1 MENNKMATSLWQ
13 RATQSLLTLTLLLSL
28 TGCGMNNI
36 PTLDEQVKASWGQVE
51 NQYQRRADLVPN
63 LVATVKG
70 YASHEQETL
79 KAVTDAR
86 ARVGSLQVSD
96 PAQLK
101 EFEAAQNQ
109 LSGAL
114 SRLMVVVERYPELK
128 ADQQF
133 LTLQAQL
140 EGTENR
146 ISVAR
151 RDYIEA
157 VRQFNTEIRT
167 FPGVIWS
174 KLLYSDLEAKPTFSA
189 KSGADEAPKVSFQ

>member
-1 MENNKMATSLWQ
+1 MENNKMGTSLWQ
-13 RATQSLLTLTLLLSL
+13 RATRALLTLTLLLSL

>member
-1 MENNKMATSLWQ
+1 MATSLW
-13 RATQSLLTLTLLLSL
+13 RTPTQNLLMLTLLLGL

-51 NQYQRRADLVPN
+51 NQYQRRADLIPN

-70 YASHEQETL
+70 YANHEQETL

-86 ARVGSLQVSD
+86 ARVGSLQLSD
-96 PAQLK
+96 PSQLK
-101 EFEAAQNQ
+101 AFEAAQDQ
-109 LSGAL
+109 LSSAL
-114 SRLMVVVERYPELK
+114 SRLMVVVERYPDLK

-146 ISVAR
+146 IAVAR

-174 KLLYSDLEAKPTFSA
+174 KLLYSDLTAKPSFSA
-189 KSGADEAPKVSFQ
+189 KPGADEAPKVSFQ

>member
-1 MENNKMATSLWQ
+1 MATSLWQ
-13 RATQSLLTLTLLLSL
+13 RATQSLLVMSLLLGL

-114 SRLMVVVERYPELK
+114 SRLMVVVERYPDLK

-174 KLLYSDLEAKPTFSA
+174 KLFYSDLEAKPTFSA
-189 KSGADEAPKVSFQ
+189 KPGVDEAPKVSFQ

>member
-1 MENNKMATSLWQ
+1 MAISLW
-13 RATQSLLTLTLLLSL
+13 RKTTQSLLMLTLLLGL

-51 NQYQRRADLVPN
+51 NQYQRRADLIPN

-70 YASHEQETL
+70 YASHERETL

-96 PAQLK
+96 PSQLK
-101 EFEAAQNQ
+101 AFEAAQDQ
-109 LSGAL
+109 LSSAL
-114 SRLMVVVERYPELK
+114 SRLMVVVERYPDLK

-174 KLLYSDLEAKPTFSA
+174 KLLYSDLTAKPSFSA
-189 KSGADEAPKVSFQ
+189 KPGADEAPKVSFQ

>member
-1 MENNKMATSLWQ
+1 MATSLW
-13 RATQSLLTLTLLLSL
+13 RSTTQSLLTLTLLLGL

-51 NQYQRRADLVPN
+51 NQYQRRADLIPN

-86 ARVGSLQVSD
+86 ARVGSVQVSD
-96 PAQLK
+96 PAQHK

-109 LSGAL
+109 LSSAL
-114 SRLMVVVERYPELK
+114 SRLMVVVERYPDLK

-189 KSGADEAPKVSFQ
+189 KPRADEAPKVRFQ

>member
-13 RATQSLLTLTLLLSL
+13 RATQSLLVMTLLLGL

-70 YASHEQETL
+70 YANHEQETL

-189 KSGADEAPKVSFQ
+189 KPGADEAPKVSFQ

>member
-1 MENNKMATSLWQ
+1 M
-13 RATQSLLTLTLLLSL
+13 
-28 TGCGMNNI
+28 
-36 PTLDEQVKASWGQVE
+36 
-51 NQYQRRADLVPN
+51 
-63 LVATVKG
+63 
-70 YASHEQETL
+70 
-79 KAVTDAR
+79 TDAR

-101 EFEAAQNQ
+101 AFEAAQDQ
-109 LSGAL
+109 LSSAL
-114 SRLMVVVERYPELK
+114 SRLMVVVERYPDLK

-174 KLLYSDLEAKPTFSA
+174 KLLYSDLEAKPSFSA
-189 KSGADEAPKVSFQ
+189 KPGADEAPKVSFQ

>member
-1 MENNKMATSLWQ
+1 MATSLW
-13 RATQSLLTLTLLLSL
+13 RTTTQNLLMLTLLLGL

-51 NQYQRRADLVPN
+51 NQYQRRADLIPN

-86 ARVGSLQVSD
+86 ARVGSLQLSD
-96 PAQLK
+96 PSQLK
-101 EFEAAQNQ
+101 AFEAAQDQ
-109 LSGAL
+109 LSSAL
-114 SRLMVVVERYPELK
+114 SRLMVVVERYPDLK

-146 ISVAR
+146 IAVAR

-174 KLLYSDLEAKPTFSA
+174 KLLYSDLTAKPSFSA
-189 KSGADEAPKVSFQ
+189 KPGADEAPKVSFQ

>member
-1 MENNKMATSLWQ
+1 MENNKMGTSLWH
-13 RATQSLLTLTLLLSL
+13 RATRALLTLTLLLGL